1 MNIQKLINFLELK
14 NPVEIQIRS
23 KKKKKMEAGYWGLYA
38 EDGELKSHLI
48 RIYGFDTGRP
58 LETLIAHE
66 LIHAWQEENY
76 IDEVHGHMF
85 ITVAHN
91 IGKAFGIPDIYI
103 PELDLE

>member
-23 KKKKKMEAGYWGLYA
+23 KKRKKMEAGYWGLYA

-48 RIYGFDTGRP
+48 RIYGFDTSRP

-76 IDEVHGHMF
+76 IDEVHGPEF
-85 ITVAHN
+85 IETAREIEDN
-91 IGKAFGIPDIYI
+91 FGIRDIYI